1 MLLLSY
7 CNIELITASSEGNY
21 LSTTCHFIVVYPIL
35 ITGADSLINFILCWQ
50 LTLSLTIKCWFKHF
64 VICKLKLH
72 CVYSHCK
79 LFLNICDDLRSLS
92 YFYTI
97 FSFVLHRRGVIFI
110 LVTYT
115 FFCCFFFTIK
125 GKIAFLW
132 MILVKK
138 T

>member
-50 LTLSLTIKCWFKHF
+50 LTLSLTIKCWFNHF

-115 FFCCFFFTIK
+115 FFVVFFLQLK
-125 GKIAFLW
+125 
-132 MILVKK
+132 VKLLFSGWS
-138 T
+138 